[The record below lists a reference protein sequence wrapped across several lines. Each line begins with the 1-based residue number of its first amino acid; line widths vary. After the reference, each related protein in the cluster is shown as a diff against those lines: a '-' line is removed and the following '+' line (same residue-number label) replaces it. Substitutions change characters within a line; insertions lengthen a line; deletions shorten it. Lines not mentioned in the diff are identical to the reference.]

1 MLQLSDMIRQ
11 NITTLFFT
19 ILFIL
24 NSFFLLTNA
33 FASPIPK
40 PPNPNIKSYVLM
52 DYDSGMIIASKNPAL
67 VLPPASIT
75 KIMTSYIAFLE
86 LENQTL
92 SLDDEITVSEKAW
105 KTGGSKMFIEVGK
118 KIKVSDILQ
127 GIITSSGN
135 DASVALA
142 EHISG
147 DEETFSIYM
156 NQIAVNMGLKNTNYV
171 NSTGLPN
178 DQLYTSAEDVA
189 VLSRHLIKNFPN
201 RYKLYSKK
209 EYIFNEIKQFS
220 RNKLLYVDDSVDG
233 IKTGFT
239 KKAGYCLV
247 SSAKRANRRL
257 ISVVMGA
264 KSPDQRTAI
273 SKSLLEYGFRFY
285 ETHRIFE
292 KDDVLFNARV
302 FDGEEQEIKL
312 GVLEGQYISVPRRS
326 IKKIKKTYVIDK
338 NLTAPVSKGE
348 NVGYVAIEL
357 NGEVVTKINLYAL
370 EDIQLGSLYRRT
382 LDSIL
387 KNF

>member
-1 MLQLSDMIRQ
+1 MLQLKGMVRQ
-11 NITTLFFT
+11 NITSL
-19 ILFIL
+19 
-24 NSFFLLTNA
+24 SFFLLFFLSGILLNNV

-67 VLPPASIT
+67 MLPPASIT

-86 LENQTL
+86 LDNQTL
-92 SLDDEITVSEKAW
+92 SLEDKITVSEKAW

-118 KIKVSDILQ
+118 KIRVSDILQ

-156 NQIAVNMGLKNTNYV
+156 NQIATNMGLKNTNYV
-171 NSTGLPN
+171 NSTGLPS

-189 VLSRHLIKNFPN
+189 VLSRNLIKNFPN
-201 RYKLYSKK
+201 RYELYSKK

-285 ETHRIFE
+285 ETHKIFE
-292 KDDVLFNARV
+292 KDNVVFNARI

-312 GVLEGQYISVPRRS
+312 GVLEKQYISVPRRS
-326 IKKIKKTYVIDK
+326 IKKIKKTYIIDK

-357 NGEVVTKINLYAL
+357 DNEVVTKINLYAL
-370 EDIQLGSLYRRT
+370 EDIQLGGLYRRT

>member
-1 MLQLSDMIRQ
+1 MLQLHDMTKQ
-11 NITTLFFT
+11 NKILLSFFV
-19 ILFIL
+19 IFLL
-24 NSFFLLTNA
+24 SSFFLTNVY
-33 FASPIPK
+33 ASPIPK

-52 DYDSGMIIASKNPAL
+52 DYDSGMVIASKNPDL

-75 KIMTSYIAFLE
+75 KIMTSYVAFLE

-92 SLDDEITVSEKAW
+92 SLEDEITVSKKAW

-118 KIKVSDILQ
+118 KIRVSDILQ

-147 DEETFSIYM
+147 DEATFSIYM
-156 NQIAVNMGLKNTNYV
+156 NQIATNMGLKNTNYV

-189 VLSRHLIKNFPN
+189 VLSRNLIKNFPN

-209 EYIFNEIKQFS
+209 EYVFNEIKQFS

-239 KKAGYCLV
+239 RKAGYCLV

-264 KSPDQRTAI
+264 KSPDERTAI

-285 ETHRIFE
+285 ETHKIFD
-292 KDDVLFNARV
+292 KNDVIFNARI
-302 FDGEEQEIKL
+302 FDGDEQEIKL
-312 GVLEGQYISVPRRS
+312 GVLEKQYISVPRRS
-326 IKKIKKTYVIDK
+326 MKKIKKTYIIDK

-348 NVGYVAIEL
+348 NVGYVAIKL
-357 NGEVVTKINLYAL
+357 NDNVVTTINLYAM

>member
-1 MLQLSDMIRQ
+1 MLQLKNMVRQ
-11 NITTLFFT
+11 NITAL
-19 ILFIL
+19 
-24 NSFFLLTNA
+24 SFFLLFFISGILLTNV

-86 LENQTL
+86 LDNQTL
-92 SLDDEITVSEKAW
+92 SLEDKITVSEKAW

-118 KIKVSDILQ
+118 KIRVSDILQ

-156 NQIAVNMGLKNTNYV
+156 NQIAVNMGLKNTNYA
-171 NSTGLPN
+171 NSTGLPS

-189 VLSRHLIKNFPN
+189 VLSRNLIKNFPN
-201 RYKLYSKK
+201 RYKLYSKT

-285 ETHRIFE
+285 ETHKIFE
-292 KDDVLFNARV
+292 KDNVVFNARI

-312 GVLEGQYISVPRRS
+312 GVLEKQYISVPRRS
-326 IKKIKKTYVIDK
+326 IKKIKKTYIIDK

-357 NGEVVTKINLYAL
+357 DNEVVTKINLYAL
-370 EDIQLGSLYRRT
+370 EDIQLGGLYRRT

>member
-1 MLQLSDMIRQ
+1 MLQLKGMFRQ
-11 NITTLFFT
+11 NITAL
-19 ILFIL
+19 
-24 NSFFLLTNA
+24 SFFLLFFISGILLTNV

-86 LENQTL
+86 LDNQTL
-92 SLDDEITVSEKAW
+92 SLEDKITVSEKAW

-118 KIKVSDILQ
+118 KIRVSDILQ

-156 NQIAVNMGLKNTNYV
+156 NQIATNMGLKNTNYV
-171 NSTGLPN
+171 NSTGLPS

-189 VLSRHLIKNFPN
+189 VLSRNLIKNFPN
-201 RYKLYSKK
+201 RYELYSKK

-285 ETHRIFE
+285 ETHKIFE
-292 KDDVLFNARV
+292 KDNVVFNARI

-312 GVLEGQYISVPRRS
+312 GVLE
-326 IKKIKKTYVIDK
+326 
-338 NLTAPVSKGE
+338 
-348 NVGYVAIEL
+348 
-357 NGEVVTKINLYAL
+357 
-370 EDIQLGSLYRRT
+370 
-382 LDSIL
+382 
-387 KNF
+387 